1 MNTCKFKKIFFLILS
16 GICCLNILTAQIPEK
31 PTPSGFERL
40 LQKNLR
46 YPDELVDSVSG
57 YVIFEVQR
65 QESDSIFFMNVYNS
79 HPRLAEEVYSIT
91 NRIERKDWEK
101 FEYVIGKKI
110 VVEFITYSY
119 PAKKLI
125 PQKEAMSFVESL
137 GSYDH
142 SINIKIEGGT
152 ICKKYELSPTIPAQ
166 TKKEIPNKPK

>member
-65 QESDSIFFMNVYNS
+65 QESDSIFFMDVYNS
-79 HPRLAEEVYSIT
+79 HPRLAEEVYSIL
-91 NRIERKDWEK
+91 NRIAQKDWEN
-101 FEYVIGKKI
+101 FEYVFGKKI
-110 VVEFITYSY
+110 VVEFITYTY

-125 PQKEAMSFVESL
+125 QQKESKSFIESL
-137 GSYDH
+137 GADDH
-142 SINIKIEGGT
+142 SINIKIEGWT
-152 ICKKYELSPTIPAQ
+152 ICIKHELSPTMQAQ
-166 TKKEIPNKPK
+166 TKKEIPNKP